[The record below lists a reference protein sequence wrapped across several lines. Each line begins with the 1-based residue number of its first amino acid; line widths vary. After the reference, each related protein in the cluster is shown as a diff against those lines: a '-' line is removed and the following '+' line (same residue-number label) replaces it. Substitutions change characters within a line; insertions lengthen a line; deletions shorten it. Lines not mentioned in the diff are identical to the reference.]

1 MSVRPTWAVEFSPT
15 TDPFDPSP
23 VWEEITSRVRGVK
36 TTRGRQQ
43 ELDVMQPGDAT
54 VVVDN
59 GSRTFDPNNA
69 AGDYYGDLLP
79 GKRVRVRATY
89 GAEGLDLPGAAG
101 DYASSPDAGWVP
113 GQEVDFRALL
123 ALDDWTPAGFGLIF
137 AQTNASFSDA
147 SVAWGVTTDGR
158 LSFSWFTAAGVPTTV
173 TSDVLG
179 FDNGSTHLV
188 RVTLDTNN
196 GAGLYE
202 VKFYEST
209 DDGASWAQIGSTA
222 TGAATAVPRNS
233 TSAFTIGSS
242 PAGFP
247 MAGTVYRA
255 ELGVSAIG
263 TVDAVVRF
271 TDGQRFAGGASSGTD
286 TAGNTWTLQGAA
298 SLPARAR
305 TIFGGFAEGWPVAAR
320 SLGDAPVG
328 LVDGF
333 GLLAGAELPDG
344 SPLEA
349 TIRSLRPVNYW
360 KLGDPVGSS
369 EVADAGTDPT
379 PGIPNGG
386 ASDALGGVGLDAGSE
401 ATSLVVDGYNTDAIV
416 DVSSLAGSDWL
427 TLVMLFSADP
437 VGARAGVILDTP
449 DRTLYVGGSGGGG
462 SEGKLYAFE
471 PTSPTAVAGTNTD
484 ARVDDG
490 TPHLLVVRRTSSGT
504 FTFEIDGAAVA
515 ASPRSMA
522 RYGSIKSQIAWTA
535 GESSYE
541 GKLYAFEGGFKG
553 TIQHLALFDR
563 VLTAGESAALAD
575 ADEVWIGDTIDARV
589 GRLLDLAGWSTSE
602 RDLDA
607 SEAGVLGAGAVGTSA
622 LDDVR
627 TLERSEAGSFY
638 QRADYVMRF
647 RSRYATVTDPR
658 STAVRY
664 TFTDE
669 AGAGRFRFED
679 LVLAPQGLW
688 IRNRVTVSWVGGSI
702 TVEDP
707 ASGEA
712 YGWREHSIDTVLTTA
727 AQARSLAELVL
738 GRFAE
743 PVVRVSSLDLNPG
756 AEPNLWEPI
765 LDLELGDRVRVVWTP
780 GDVGDPVEV
789 EGLVE
794 GISISAGDGLRATAT
809 LFLSG
814 AYDLALWRWGVSTWG
829 ETTRWG

>member
-1 MSVRPTWAVEFSPT
+1 MSVRPTWAIEFSPT
-15 TDPFDPSP
+15 TDPFDSSP
-23 VWEEITSRVRGVK
+23 VWEAITSRVRGVK

-59 GSRTFDPNNA
+59 RERTFDPNNA
-69 AGDYYGDLLP
+69 AGSYYGDLLP

-101 DYASSPDAGWVP
+101 DYASTPDNGWVP
-113 GQEVDFRALL
+113 GQEVDLRALL
-123 ALDDWTPAGFGLIF
+123 ALDDWTPAAAGYIFG
-137 AQTNASFSDA
+137 QTNASFSDA
-147 SVAWGVTTDGR
+147 SVLWAVTTDGR
-158 LSFSWFTAAGVPTTV
+158 LLITWFTAAGVNTTV

-188 RVTLDTNN
+188 RTTLDTNN

-202 VKFYEST
+202 VKFYKST
-209 DDGASWAQIGSTA
+209 DDGASWTQIGSTA
-222 TGAATAVPRNS
+222 TGATTAVPRNS

-247 MAGTVYRA
+247 IAGIVYRV
-255 ELGVSAIG
+255 ELGLVTIG
-263 TVDAVVRF
+263 TVNTIVRF

-286 TAGNTWTLQGAA
+286 TAGNVWTLQGAA
-298 SLPARAR
+298 SLPARGR
-305 TIFGGFAEGWPVAAR
+305 SVFGGFAEGWPVAAR
-320 SLGDAPVG
+320 SLGDAAVS

-333 GLLAGAELPDG
+333 GLLAEAELPDG

-349 TIRSLRPVNYW
+349 TIRSLGPVNYW
-360 KLGDPVGSS
+360 KLSDDQGSDR
-369 EVADAGTDPT
+369 VADYGTSPVD
-379 PGIPNGG
+379 GRAVGG
-386 ASDALGGVGLDAGSE
+386 APDALGSTGLDAGSDE
-401 ATSLVVDGYNTDAIV
+401 TALALDGYTTDGYV
-416 DVSSLAGSDWL
+416 DVRSCEGSDWS
-427 TLVMLFSADP
+427 TLVMLLNP
-437 VGARAGVILDTP
+437 GAAGTRHGVVLDTP
-449 DRTLYVGGSGGGG
+449 DRTVWVAGSGLGPVGQ
-462 SEGKLYAFE
+462 LVAFE
-471 PTSPTAVAGTNTD
+471 AGTPTTGKGSRTS
-484 ARVDDG
+484 ARVDDDVAR
-490 TPHLLVVRRTSSGT
+490 LVVIRRTGSGIY
-504 FTFEIDGAAVA
+504 TFEIDGSSATKTDFSGMSRAAQ
-515 ASPRSMA
+515 SI
-522 RYGSIKSQIAWTA
+522 GSRIGWTA
-535 GESSYE
+535 SGADESVNE
-541 GKLYAFEGGFKG
+541 EGGLKG
-553 TIQHLALFDR
+553 TIQHVALFDR
-563 VLTAGESAALAD
+563 VLTAGESASLA
-575 ADEVWIGDTIDARV
+575 AAYVWWTGDTITARV
-589 GRLLDLAGWSTSE
+589 DRLLDFSGWSSSE

-607 SEAGVLGAGAVGTSA
+607 SEAGILGLGVVGSSA

-638 QRADYVMRF
+638 QQADYVMRF

-658 STAVRY
+658 STSVRY

-707 ASGEA
+707 TSGEA

-794 GISISAGDGLRATAT
+794 GISISAGNGLRATAT
-809 LFLSG
+809 PSLSG
-814 AYDLALWRWGVSTWG
+814 AYALALRRWGASRWG